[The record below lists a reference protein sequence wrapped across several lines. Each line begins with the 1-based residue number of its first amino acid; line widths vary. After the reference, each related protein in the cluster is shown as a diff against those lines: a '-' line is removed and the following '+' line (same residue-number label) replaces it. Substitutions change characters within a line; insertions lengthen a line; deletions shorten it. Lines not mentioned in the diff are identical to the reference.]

1 LDQLTPPFWGGI
13 KRVKVFV
20 LVPAGSVPLFDLIL
34 GVALLAT
41 IGFAATGSRL
51 AAQAP
56 GRWVGWLLVAVPLP
70 LVVAIRLSVPSSPL
84 GSQSAFVGGLLSFAL
99 GALLVL
105 GGRTDDEDRDE
116 TDSGPA
122 PWWPEFEREFRAY
135 ARRQSRPRVRV

>member
-1 LDQLTPPFWGGI
+1 
-13 KRVKVFV
+13 VA
-20 LVPAGSVPLFDLIL
+20 AGSVPLLDLIL

-41 IGFAATGSRL
+41 IGLAASRSRL

-56 GRWVGWLLVAVPLP
+56 SRWAGWLLIAVPLP

-84 GSQSAFVGGLLSFAL
+84 GGQTAFFGGILAFAL

-105 GGRTDDEDRDE
+105 SGRADDEERDE
-116 TDSGPA
+116 TDPSPA

-135 ARRQSRPRVRV
+135 ARRQSRPRVRT